1 MSLAGFTE
9 PGNGQRGD
17 TPVRPLDLSG
27 RERQLRAA
35 MTAMDRIGAA
45 FVRYARR
52 SMPFLAR
59 HHARIV
65 ATPVQIAS
73 MATDAANPLPT
84 GPTYAVRLGTK
95 DGNAWATITLSS
107 DAIALT
113 LEGALGG
120 GTNATPVQLTA
131 PDLTSAQRALISR
144 VGQSLALDLATAVR
158 EETRLTMAILP
169 SDSSPPPPSA
179 AADSLEVVCQV
190 EGLQVPATMVISA
203 SAEALEAAAREQAA
217 PGDGAQGDPRF
228 LEAMQEVPL
237 EVVAELGRI
246 SVGLKKV
253 LSFRV
258 GDVLRLYTA
267 TDDPVSVRV
276 GGVEKFVGMPILSR
290 GQLAIEIRSRHER

>member
-1 MSLAGFTE
+1 MTLAGYGE
-9 PGNGQRGD
+9 GAGAERGEAQ
-17 TPVRPLDLSG
+17 VRVLDLSG

-59 HHARIV
+59 HRARIV

-73 MATDAANPLPT
+73 MVADAANPLPT
-84 GPTYAVRLGTK
+84 GPSYAVRLGTK
-95 DGNAWATITLSS
+95 EGNAWATITLNS

-120 GTNATPVQLTA
+120 GSGATPVQLTA
-131 PDLTSAQRALISR
+131 PELTPAQRALISR
-144 VGQSLALDLATAVR
+144 VGNSLALDLATAVR
-158 EETRLTMAILP
+158 EEARLTMTILP
-169 SDSSPPPPSA
+169 PDSAPPQAPAS
-179 AADSLEVVCQV
+179 DSLEVVCQV
-190 EGLQVPATMVISA
+190 EGMQVPASMVISA
-203 SAEALEAAAREQAA
+203 SAEALEASAREQSNS
-217 PGDGAQGDPRF
+217 GDGVPGDPRF
-228 LEAMQEVPL
+228 LEAMQEVPV

-246 SVGLKKV
+246 SLGLKKV

-258 GDVLRLYTA
+258 GDVIRLYTA

-276 GGVEKFVGMPILSR
+276 GGVEKFLGAPILSR

>member
-1 MSLAGFTE
+1 MSLAGFAE
-9 PGNGQRGD
+9 PGERQHGD
-17 TPVRPLDLSG
+17 APVRPLDLSG

-45 FVRYARR
+45 FARYARR

-59 HHARIV
+59 HRARIV
-65 ATPVQIAS
+65 AMPVQIAS
-73 MATDAANPLPT
+73 MATDAANPLPV

-95 DGNAWATITLSS
+95 DGNAWATITLNS

-120 GTNATPVQLTA
+120 ASTAAPVQLTA
-131 PDLTSAQRALISR
+131 PDLTPAQRALISR
-144 VGQSLALDLATAVR
+144 VAQSLALDLVTAVR
-158 EETRLTMAILP
+158 EEAHLTMAILP
-169 SDSSPPPPSA
+169 ADGASSQTSSS
-179 AADSLEVVCQV
+179 DSLEVVCQV
-190 EGLQVPATMVISA
+190 EGMQVPASMVISA
-203 SAEALEAAAREQAA
+203 SAEALEAAAREHAI
-217 PGDGAQGDPRF
+217 PGEGAQGDPRF

-246 SVGLKKV
+246 SLGLKKI

-258 GDVLRLYTA
+258 GDILRLYTA

>member
-1 MSLAGFTE
+1 MTLGAFAE
-9 PGNGQRGD
+9 PNDDDRGD
-17 TPVRPLDLSG
+17 AGVRPLDLSG

-35 MTAMDRIGAA
+35 MTAMDRIGTA

-59 HHARIV
+59 HRARIV

-73 MATDAANPLPT
+73 MVTDAANPLPI
-84 GPTYAVRLGTK
+84 GPSYAVRLGTK
-95 DGNAWATITLSS
+95 EGNAWATITLNS

-120 GTNATPVQLTA
+120 AAGAAPVQLTA
-131 PDLTSAQRALISR
+131 PELTSAQRALISR
-144 VGQSLALDLATAVR
+144 VAQSLALDLATAVR
-158 EETRLTMAILP
+158 EEARLTMTILP
-169 SDSSPPPPSA
+169 SDATPPQAPA
-179 AADSLEVVCQV
+179 TDSLEVVCQV
-190 EGLQVPATMVISA
+190 EGMQVPASIVISA
-203 SAEALEAAAREQAA
+203 SAEALEAAAREQANPGEGA
-217 PGDGAQGDPRF
+217 PGDPRF

-258 GDVLRLYTA
+258 GDVIRLYTA

-276 GGVEKFVGMPILSR
+276 GGIEKFVGMPILSR
-290 GQLAIEIRSRHER
+290 GQLAIEIRARHER

>member
-1 MSLAGFTE
+1 MTLTGFGEGSGTE
-9 PGNGQRGD
+9 RGEAA
-17 TPVRPLDLSG
+17 VRPLDLSG

-59 HHARIV
+59 HRARIV

-73 MATDAANPLPT
+73 MMSDAANPLPT

-95 DGNAWATITLSS
+95 EGNAWATITLNS

-120 GTNATPVQLTA
+120 GMGATPVQLTA
-131 PDLTSAQRALISR
+131 PELTPAQRALISR
-144 VGQSLALDLATAVR
+144 VAQSLALDLATAVR
-158 EETRLTMAILP
+158 EEARLTMQILP
-169 SDSSPPPPSA
+169 PDSAPSQA
-179 AADSLEVVCQV
+179 SSSDSLEVVCQV
-190 EGLQVPATMVISA
+190 EGMQVPASMVISA
-203 SAEALEAAAREQAA
+203 SAEALEASAREQAN
-217 PGDGAQGDPRF
+217 PGDGAHGDPRF

-246 SVGLKKV
+246 SLGLKKV
-253 LSFRV
+253 LSLRV
-258 GDVLRLYTA
+258 GDVIRLYTA

-276 GGVEKFVGMPILSR
+276 GGVEKFLGAPILSR

>member
-1 MSLAGFTE
+1 MSFAGHAET
-9 PGNGQRGD
+9 NGAGGSD
-17 TPVRPLDLSG
+17 APVRPLDLSG

-35 MTAMDRIGAA
+35 MTTMDRIGAA

-59 HHARIV
+59 HRARIL
-65 ATPVQIAS
+65 ASPVQIAS
-73 MATDAANPLPT
+73 MATDAGSPLPS

-95 DGNAWATITLSS
+95 EGNAWATITLNS

-120 GTNATPVQLTA
+120 SSGLAPVLLTA
-131 PDLTSAQRALISR
+131 PELTPAQRAIISR
-144 VGQSLALDLATAVR
+144 VAQSLALDLATAVR
-158 EETRLTMAILP
+158 EEARLTMTILP
-169 SDSSPPPPSA
+169 VDTGPSQATSS
-179 AADSLEVVCQV
+179 DSLEVVCQV
-190 EGLQVPATMVISA
+190 EGMQVPASMIISA
-203 SAEALEAAAREQAA
+203 SAEALEAAAREHANPGEGA
-217 PGDGAQGDPRF
+217 PGDPRF

-246 SVGLKKV
+246 SIGLKKV

>member
-1 MSLAGFTE
+1 MSL
-9 PGNGQRGD
+9 PGLGESGRGQRTD

-35 MTAMDRIGAA
+35 MTAMDRIGASFA
-45 FVRYARR
+45 RYARR

-59 HHARIV
+59 HRGRIV
-65 ATPVQIAS
+65 AAPVQIAS
-73 MATDAANPLPT
+73 MATDAESPLPT

-95 DGNAWATITLSS
+95 DGNAWATITLNS

-120 GTNATPVQLTA
+120 ASGAMPVQLTA
-131 PDLTSAQRALISR
+131 PDLTPAQRALISR
-144 VGQSLALDLATAVR
+144 VGESLALDLATAVR
-158 EETRLTMAILP
+158 EEARLSMTILP
-169 SDSSPPPPSA
+169 ADSSPPGPSN
-179 AADSLEVVCQV
+179 DSLEVVCQV
-190 EGLQVPATMVISA
+190 EGLQVPASMVISA

-217 PGDGAQGDPRF
+217 PADGVHGDPRF

-246 SVGLKKV
+246 SLGLKKV
-253 LSFRV
+253 LSLRV
-258 GDVLRLYTA
+258 GDVVRLYTA

>member
-1 MSLAGFTE
+1 MSLAAFAE
-9 PGNGQRGD
+9 PGDGQRAE

-45 FVRYARR
+45 FARYARR

-59 HHARIV
+59 HRARIV
-65 ATPVQIAS
+65 AMPVQIAS

-95 DGNAWATITLSS
+95 DGNAWATITLNS

-120 GTNATPVQLTA
+120 ASTAAPVQLTA

-144 VGQSLALDLATAVR
+144 VAQSLALDLATAVR
-158 EETRLTMAILP
+158 EEARLTMTILP
-169 SDSSPPPPSA
+169 ADSAPQPTASS
-179 AADSLEVVCQV
+179 DSLEVVCQV
-190 EGLQVPATMVISA
+190 EGMQVPASMVISA
-203 SAEALEAAAREQAA
+203 SAEALEAAAREQAS
-217 PGDGAQGDPRF
+217 PGEGGHGDPRF

-246 SVGLKKV
+246 SIGLKKV

-258 GDVLRLYTA
+258 GDVLRLYAA

>member
-1 MSLAGFTE
+1 MSLAGFDE
-9 PGNGQRGD
+9 PGASRRGD
-17 TPVRPLDLSG
+17 APVRPLDLSG

-45 FVRYARR
+45 FARYARR

-59 HHARIV
+59 HRARIV

-95 DGNAWATITLSS
+95 DGNAWATITLNS

-120 GTNATPVQLTA
+120 ASTAAPVQLTA

-158 EETRLTMAILP
+158 EEARLTMVILP
-169 SDSSPPPPSA
+169 
-179 AADSLEVVCQV
+179 ADSPAPQTSPSDALEVICQV
-190 EGLQVPATMVISA
+190 EGMQVPASMVISA
-203 SAEALEAAAREQAA
+203 SAEALEASAREHAV
-217 PGDGAQGDPRF
+217 PGEGAQGDPRF

-246 SVGLKKV
+246 SLGLKKV

-258 GDVLRLYTA
+258 GDVVRLYTA

-290 GQLAIEIRSRHER
+290 GQLAIEIRARHER

>member
-1 MSLAGFTE
+1 MSLPGLAE
-9 PGNGQRGD
+9 PGRGQRTD
-17 TPVRPLDLSG
+17 TPIRPLDLSG

-35 MTAMDRIGAA
+35 MTAMDRIGASFA
-45 FVRYARR
+45 RYARR

-59 HHARIV
+59 HRGRIV
-65 ATPVQIAS
+65 AAPVQIAS
-73 MATDAANPLPT
+73 MATDAESPLPT
-84 GPTYAVRLGTK
+84 GPSYAVRLGTK
-95 DGNAWATITLSS
+95 DGNAWATITLNS

-120 GTNATPVQLTA
+120 ASGAMPVQLTA
-131 PDLTSAQRALISR
+131 PDLTPAQRALISR
-144 VGQSLALDLATAVR
+144 VGESLALDLATAVR
-158 EETRLTMAILP
+158 EEARLSMTILP
-169 SDSSPPPPSA
+169 ADSSPPAPSN
-179 AADSLEVVCQV
+179 DSLEVICQV
-190 EGLQVPATMVISA
+190 EGLQVPASMVISA

-217 PGDGAQGDPRF
+217 PADGVHGDPRF

-246 SVGLKKV
+246 SLGLKKV
-253 LSFRV
+253 LSLRV
-258 GDVLRLYTA
+258 GDVVRLYTA

>member
-1 MSLAGFTE
+1 MSLPGLAETHKGSRAGAS
-9 PGNGQRGD
+9 
-17 TPVRPLDLSG
+17 VRPLDLSG

-35 MTAMDRIGAA
+35 MTAMDRIGASFA
-45 FVRYARR
+45 RYARR

-59 HHARIV
+59 HRGRIV
-65 ATPVQIAS
+65 AAPVQIAS
-73 MATDAANPLPT
+73 MAADAGNPLPT

-95 DGNAWATITLSS
+95 DGNAWATITLNS

-120 GTNATPVQLTA
+120 SSGALPVQLTA
-131 PDLTSAQRALISR
+131 PDLTPAQRALISR
-144 VGQSLALDLATAVR
+144 VVESLALDLATAVR
-158 EETRLTMAILP
+158 EEARLAMTILP
-169 SDSSPPPPSA
+169 ADSPPTAGPSH
-179 AADSLEVVCQV
+179 DSLEVVCQV
-190 EGLQVPATMVISA
+190 EGLQFPASMVISA

-217 PGDGAQGDPRF
+217 PSDGAHGDPRF

-246 SVGLKKV
+246 SLGLKKV

-258 GDVLRLYTA
+258 GDVVRLYTA

>member
-1 MSLAGFTE
+1 MSLPGLAE
-9 PGNGQRGD
+9 PGRGQRTD

-35 MTAMDRIGAA
+35 MTAMDRIGASFA
-45 FVRYARR
+45 RYARR

-59 HHARIV
+59 HRGRII
-65 ATPVQIAS
+65 AAPVQIAS
-73 MATDAANPLPT
+73 MATDAETPLPT

-95 DGNAWATITLSS
+95 DGNAWATITLNS

-120 GTNATPVQLTA
+120 ASGAMPVQLTA
-131 PDLTSAQRALISR
+131 PDLTPAQRALISR
-144 VGQSLALDLATAVR
+144 VGESLALDLATAVR
-158 EETRLTMAILP
+158 EEARLSMTILP
-169 SDSSPPPPSA
+169 ADSSPPGPSN
-179 AADSLEVVCQV
+179 DSLEVVCQV
-190 EGLQVPATMVISA
+190 EGLQVPASMVISA

-217 PGDGAQGDPRF
+217 PADGVHGDPRF

-246 SVGLKKV
+246 SLGLKKV
-253 LSFRV
+253 LSLRV
-258 GDVLRLYTA
+258 GDDVRLYTA

>member
-1 MSLAGFTE
+1 MTLAAFGEQGT
-9 PGNGQRGD
+9 GQRGD

-45 FVRYARR
+45 FARYARR

-59 HHARIV
+59 HRARIV
-65 ATPVQIAS
+65 AAPVQIAS
-73 MATDAANPLPT
+73 MATDAGSPLPT
-84 GPTYAVRLGTK
+84 GPSYAVRLGTK
-95 DGNAWATITLSS
+95 EGNAWATITLNS

-120 GTNATPVQLTA
+120 ASNATPVQMTA
-131 PDLTSAQRALISR
+131 PELTPAQRALISR

-158 EETRLTMAILP
+158 EEARLTMDILP
-169 SDSSPPPPSA
+169 SDSSPPPAS
-179 AADSLEVVCQV
+179 AADSLEVICQV

-203 SAEALEAAAREQAA
+203 SAEALEAAAREQTS
-217 PGDGAQGDPRF
+217 PGGGVHGDPRF

-246 SVGLKKV
+246 SIGLKKV

-258 GDVLRLYTA
+258 GDVVRLHTA

-276 GGVEKFVGMPILSR
+276 GGVEKFLGMPILSR

>member
-1 MSLAGFTE
+1 MTLAAFGE
-9 PGNGQRGD
+9 PGTGQRAD

-59 HHARIV
+59 HRARIV
-65 ATPVQIAS
+65 AAPVQIAS

-95 DGNAWATITLSS
+95 EGNAWATITLNS

-120 GTNATPVQLTA
+120 ASNATPVQMTA
-131 PDLTSAQRALISR
+131 PELTPAQRALISR

-158 EETRLTMAILP
+158 EEARLTMAILP
-169 SDSSPPPPSA
+169 SDSSPPPAS

-203 SAEALEAAAREQAA
+203 SAEALEAAAREQSN
-217 PGDGAQGDPRF
+217 PGGGVHGDPRF

-246 SVGLKKV
+246 SIGLKKV

-258 GDVLRLYTA
+258 GDVVRLHTA

-276 GGVEKFVGMPILSR
+276 GGVEKFLGMPILSR